1 MQTPAEV
8 ETLFRASIAQ
18 AGFGTYVMCGLPD
31 AQTQFRNRVLANGW
45 PAEWSRIYL
54 ADDFA
59 RNDPVE
65 RYCLRSTDPFEWG
78 DAPYDPEAEKLAGL
92 IMHRAA
98 DFGMKQGF
106 CVPIH
111 YGDGSGAAV
120 SIAGERP
127 DFGPGVKPALYLM
140 ALYAHQRVRGLIR
153 RPAQNAGGVLTER
166 EKEVLRWALAGKTDW
181 EIGVILRIS
190 ERTARAHMTN
200 AAKKLHAA
208 NRTSTVVQALRR
220 GEISL

>member
-1 MQTPAEV
+1 
-8 ETLFRASIAQ
+8 
-18 AGFGTYVMCGLPD
+18 
-31 AQTQFRNRVLANGW
+31 
-45 PAEWSRIYL
+45 
-54 ADDFA
+54 
-59 RNDPVE
+59 
-65 RYCLRSTDPFEWG
+65 
-78 DAPYDPEAEKLAGL
+78 
-92 IMHRAA
+92 
-98 DFGMKQGF
+98 
-106 CVPIH
+106 
-111 YGDGSGAAV
+111 
-120 SIAGERP
+120 
-127 DFGPGVKPALYLM
+127 M

-153 RPAQNAGGVLTER
+153 RPAQNSGGILTER